1 MKKRKT
7 KDGRVLPDGVSERAD
22 GRFLYRYVVHGKSH
36 YLYDRDLNQLK
47 KKIAQKQMD
56 LARGSF
62 IGSEKLTLHEW
73 FPQYVELYKK
83 NKIKESTLANYINYY
98 KWYIKGEVID
108 QMPIREVRHSH
119 MVAHFQY
126 LAEKRNLSEGTLKA
140 LASIL
145 YNCLEQCLYDG
156 IISLNP
162 VSNVMRNVV
171 ATPKGKR
178 EALTVEETKLMID
191 FLKRE
196 GEWQTVYLSVIGVGL
211 STGLRFGELI
221 GLTWKDID
229 FRNRIIDVN
238 HSMNYRIRG
247 SGTKHEF
254 FVTTPKTRYAI
265 RQIPMTEK
273 VVELL
278 QRQKVYQ
285 REMGIPQDIEIDGYS
300 QFVFTTKKGYPF
312 TNEGLGLSL
321 YKIIKQANEWE
332 AKRAEEEGREAI
344 ILPVHTPH
352 VWRHTFCTRLVES
365 EIRYE
370 ELKVLMGHS
379 SIKTTIDVYTHIKQA
394 NQKVYSKLEG
404 IVGGL

>member
-1 MKKRKT
+1 
-7 KDGRVLPDGVSERAD
+7 
-22 GRFLYRYVVHGKSH
+22 
-36 YLYDRDLNQLK
+36 
-47 KKIAQKQMD
+47 
-56 LARGSF
+56 
-62 IGSEKLTLHEW
+62 
-73 FPQYVELYKK
+73 
-83 NKIKESTLANYINYY
+83 
-98 KWYIKGEVID
+98 
-108 QMPIREVRHSH
+108 
-119 MVAHFQY
+119 
-126 LAEKRNLSEGTLKA
+126 
-140 LASIL
+140 
-145 YNCLEQCLYDG
+145 
-156 IISLNP
+156 
-162 VSNVMRNVV
+162 MRNVV

-254 FVTTPKTRYAI
+254 FVTTPKTKCAI

-352 VWRHTFCTRLVES
+352 VWRHTFCIRLVES